1 MKNSKIT
8 NGNPLPDE
16 VEINL
21 NMLGSLMLNWVG
33 GHVDRT
39 DVITVDKYGAA
50 KRSVKLVKKLTE
62 PGSLSN
68 TIGHGAILSFSTG
81 TGDGVLT
88 LGRPRDQVIT
98 KEHSIARGGLASIRT
113 TSPVSI
119 RVDHQIIQGRRP
131 KVKTQVQGTPNVPKN
146 ALESSKVRLS
156 RIMHVET
163 DLLHGIGNVRSREGQ
178 ILQSACKTAVI

>member
-1 MKNSKIT
+1 LVKTSANWDVVGTWRTRTAHGTHSYLLTNEVKID
-8 NGNPLPDE
+8 LD
-16 VEINL
+16 
-21 NMLGSLMLNWVG
+21 MLRSLMLNWVG

-39 DVITVDKYGAA
+39 DVVAVDKYGAA

-68 TIGHGAILSFSTG
+68 TIGHGAILSFITG

-119 RVDHQIIQGRRP
+119 RVDHQIIQGRRL
-131 KVKTQVQGTPNVPKN
+131 KVKTPRCRVPRMYRRM
-146 ALESSKVRLS
+146 RL
-156 RIMHVET
+156 RAA
-163 DLLHGIGNVRSREGQ
+163 R
-178 ILQSACKTAVI
+178 